1 MRLFWKVSSCNFK
14 YFVSYIS
21 NKYSDCNI
29 NGLKKMNRY
38 YTNGDDNLYICVEKK
53 IRYSSYQYYFGYCR
67 TRLCDYEFLIDNGYV
82 YMGEYYSRK
91 QKLNKLNNISNNN
104 DIV

>member
-53 IRYSSYQYYFGYCR
+53 NKIFFISVLFWLLSY
-67 TRLCDYEFLIDNGYV
+67 
-82 YMGEYYSRK
+82 
-91 QKLNKLNNISNNN
+91 
-104 DIV
+104 